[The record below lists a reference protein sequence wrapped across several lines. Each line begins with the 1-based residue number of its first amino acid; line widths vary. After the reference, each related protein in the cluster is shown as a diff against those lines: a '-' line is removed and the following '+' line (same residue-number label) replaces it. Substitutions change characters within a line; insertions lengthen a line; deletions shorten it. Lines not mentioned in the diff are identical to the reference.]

1 VEFASYVEGAVQL
14 INAEFGSFDD
24 VVAHLG
30 DRPWLV
36 ARAKASDVRSM
47 KKLQAELSAI
57 VDASAAGEGERVVQL
72 VNEALER
79 YPVTARLSD
88 HDGQPWHLH
97 VGDSHRSVPEVLGAE
112 ALFGLAVLVSELG
125 TDRLGRCG
133 AHGCGWAFVD
143 TSANHSRRY
152 CSMRC
157 ATRTNVA
164 AHRRRNKQPPVEMA
178 TAAAGAR

>member
-14 INAEFGSFDD
+14 VNAEFGSLDD
-24 VVAHLG
+24 VASHLG
-30 DRPWLV
+30 HRPWLV
-36 ARAKASDVRSM
+36 ARAKPGDLGAM
-47 KKLQAELSAI
+47 KDLQSELAAI
-57 VDASAAGEGERVVQL
+57 VDASASNDGPRVVQL
-72 VNEALER
+72 VNDALER

-88 HDGQPWHLH
+88 HDGEPWHLH

-125 TDRLGRCG
+125 PGRLGRCAAPG
-133 AHGCGWAFVD
+133 CHGAFVD

-152 CSMRC
+152 CSTRC

-164 AHRRRNKQPPVEMA
+164 AHRRRNKQ
-178 TAAAGAR
+178 AGDRT